1 VQSRLLPQRKAAEQ
15 LGITSYKMTV
25 HMILSYPL
33 VLSYTVREEI
43 IPAKMSGVQIEKKS
57 YIGDIR
63 PRSPH
68 IHTFSHSMC
77 KPVYKGL
84 RFSAPAVQYYWF

>member
-1 VQSRLLPQRKAAEQ
+1 
-15 LGITSYKMTV
+15 MTV

-33 VLSYTVREEI
+33 VLSYTVREGI
-43 IPAKMSGVQIEKKS
+43 IPAKMSGVQTEKKS

-63 PRSPH
+63 SRSPH

-84 RFSAPAVQYYWF
+84 GFSATAVQYHWF